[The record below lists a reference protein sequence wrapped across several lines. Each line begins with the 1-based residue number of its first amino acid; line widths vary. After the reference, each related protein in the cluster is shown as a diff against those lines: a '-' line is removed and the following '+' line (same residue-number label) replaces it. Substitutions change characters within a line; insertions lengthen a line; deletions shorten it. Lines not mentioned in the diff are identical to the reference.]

1 VSAVT
6 LFGAQSA
13 MADVTVSGD
22 YLKFGV
28 GDNGSLIDFGTFTGL
43 QFDPTGMATSPANR
57 IS

>member
-1 VSAVT
+1 
-6 LFGAQSA
+6 